1 MSLTRRSLLGVL
13 AGVVVAGC
21 RPRRHRREAADVR
34 DSAALTSAAH
44 AEEGLIAD
52 YDQAIAGLDAVAAG
66 DLMRAR
72 QRHAA
77 HLRALR
83 SVARGASPAS
93 APAGTGSAALTST
106 LLASAAS
113 LRAAAVSAHDG
124 PTAAL
129 LASIAAEHAAD
140 ATTTAGSR

>member
-13 AGVVVAGC
+13 AGVAVSGC
-21 RPRRHRREAADVR
+21 RPRRHRRNPTSAH
-34 DSAALTSAAH
+34 DSTALTSAAA

-52 YDQAIAGLDAVAAG
+52 YDRAITGLDAVAAG
-66 DLMRAR
+66 NLTRAR
-72 QRHAA
+72 QRHSA

-83 SVARGASPAS
+83 TATATASPAG
-93 APAGTGSAALTST
+93 APAAAGPMSLTTS
-106 LLASAAS
+106 LRASAAS
-113 LRAAAVSAHDG
+113 LRTAAVSAHDG

-140 ATTTAGSR
+140 AATTAGSP